1 MSRLF
6 LVRHGQSIWNLQ
18 NRFTGWVDVSLSPQG
33 VIEAQQAAA
42 WLIDEVFDVAFTSTL
57 LRAQDSLYEILR
69 QNRHCAQY
77 ARVHEQ
83 NSAWYER
90 FTPAEGD
97 ANVLKIYVSDKL
109 NERYYGD
116 LQGLNKDWASRHFGA
131 EQVHLWRRSYN
142 IPPPNGESL
151 QMTAARTLPY
161 YQARIVP
168 RLQNG
173 ESVLISAHGNSLRSI
188 IMHIEKMTPQQII
201 DYELATGAPHLYTFD
216 DDLRLI
222 DKRIISGQAREDGHE

>member
-1 MSRLF
+1 VSRLF
-6 LVRHGQSIWNLQ
+6 LVRHGQSVWNLQ
-18 NRFTGWVDVSLSPQG
+18 NRFTGWVDVSLSRQG

-42 WLIDEVFDVAFTSTL
+42 WLIDEAFDVAFTSTL

-83 NSAWYER
+83 SSEWYEH
-90 FTPAEGD
+90 FASDEGD
-97 ANVLKIYVSDKL
+97 ANELKIFVSEKL

-116 LQGLNKDWASRHFGA
+116 LQGLNKDWASQRYGA
-131 EQVHLWRRSYN
+131 EQVHLWRRSYD

-161 YQARIVP
+161 YQERIVP
-168 RLQNG
+168 HLQND

-188 IMHIEKMTPQQII
+188 IMHIENMTPQQII
-201 DYELATGAPHLYTFD
+201 DYEMATGAPHLYTFD
-216 DDLRLI
+216 DNLRLI
-222 DKRIISGQAREDGHE
+222 DKLIISNVDKERQE

>member
-18 NRFTGWVDVSLSPQG
+18 NRFTGWVDVSLSRQG

-42 WLIDEVFDVAFTSTL
+42 LLADEHFDVAYTSTP

-69 QNRHCAQY
+69 GNHHCAQY
-77 ARVHEQ
+77 VRVHEQ
-83 NSAWYER
+83 SSEWYEH

-97 ANVLKIYVSDKL
+97 ANELKIHVSEKL

-116 LQGLNKDWASRHFGA
+116 LQGLNKEWASQHYGV
-131 EQVHLWRRSYN
+131 EQVHLWRRSYD
-142 IPPPNGESL
+142 IPPPKGESL
-151 QMTAARTLPY
+151 QMTAARILPY
-161 YQARIVP
+161 YKERIVP
-168 RLQNG
+168 HLENG

-188 IMHIEKMTPQQII
+188 IMHIEQMTPQQIL
-201 DYELATGAPHLYTFD
+201 DYELATGAAHLYQFD
-216 DDLRLI
+216 DELDLI
-222 DKRIISGQAREDGHE
+222 DKRIFSNPSKEK